1 MLRIRDVIPDPGV
14 KKAPDSGSGSETR
27 MVTYIED
34 EMFIPY
40 GITRDKNTSMLILDA
55 RLWICRQLIPNFLPK
70 GISYIFADT
79 VLKISINTCKY
90 RYATFA
96 M

>member
-1 MLRIRDVIPDPGV
+1 MIRVVHPGSWGQ
-14 KKAPDSGSGSETR
+14 KG
-27 MVTYIED
+27 TYIED

-79 VLKISINTCKY
+79 VLKLGINTCKY
-90 RYATFA
+90 RFATFA